1 MIKRLPKS
9 VQEIADVIGRD
20 NALYLVGQL
29 PRYKTPSRGGSQTIL
44 YVPSLQRLTPDHQL
58 SGILGY
64 PLARKL
70 CVHFGGEILIP
81 ANCSSIVR
89 DFRNKSIAKFHK
101 DGMTFKE
108 IAEILDITPKYTKRI
123 LLDLGY
129 NVEQHNAKQGLQN
142 AN

>member
-1 MIKRLPKS
+1 MFRLPKS

-20 NALYLVGQL
+20 NALYLVGKL
-29 PRYKTPSRGGSQTIL
+29 PRYKTPSRGGGSQTIL
-44 YVPSLQRLTPDHQL
+44 YVPTLQRLTPDHQL

-81 ANCSSIVR
+81 ANCTSIVR
-89 DFRNKSIAKFHK
+89 EFRNKSIIEFYES
-101 DGMTFKE
+101 GMNFKE
-108 IAEILDITPKYTKRI
+108 IADILDITPKYTKRI

>member
-20 NALYLVGQL
+20 NALYLVGKL
-29 PRYKTPSRGGSQTIL
+29 PRYKTPSRGGTFPIL
-44 YVPSLQRLTPDHQL
+44 YVPTLQRLMPDHSL
-58 SGILGY
+58 SKILGY

-70 CVHFGGEILIP
+70 CVHFGGEILLP
-81 ANCSSIVR
+81 ANCSNIVR
-89 DFRNKSIAKFHK
+89 DFRNKSIVEFYKN
-101 DGMTFKE
+101 GMELKE

-123 LLDLGY
+123 LLNLGY
-129 NVEQHNAKQGLQN
+129 NIEQHNAKQGLQN